1 LLFEENLK
9 VGIILTFLW
18 TLSIPLSVT
27 LKHESMIAL
36 PIGTWKMSE
45 ELTSL
50 VLQSQRQEEEEEEE
64 EEEDNQNP

>member
-1 LLFEENLK
+1 
-9 VGIILTFLW
+9 
-18 TLSIPLSVT
+18 
-27 LKHESMIAL
+27 MIAL